1 MAIDANAYKQYYGS
15 RVAANSPVRTQ
26 LGGVWD
32 SGIARSMEQRA
43 ARLSQPISQ
52 ADIDAALSGF
62 RPAGG
67 GTGVTRSPLAGV
79 NFGGSM
85 RQQPGTPEPSG
96 PGVFDQIR
104 QSYGALTDELMRMR
118 DDYAR
123 QIGESTG
130 STARFLEMVDPTA
143 AYRVT
148 APSLQASPAAATSYL
163 QAIGANP
170 AQVEAQRDFANQ
182 MMASQMADQTGYQR
196 AVDTTNQAY
205 RQAQLAELYRNQ
217 AEAQAGLNAA
227 TMGQRA
233 QIGMAQLQQENA
245 IRNAL
250 LEYQLALLQAQAQR
264 GGARNPQLPFRN
276 IGNINF

>member
-1 MAIDANAYKQYYGS
+1 MKVG
-15 RVAANSPVRTQ
+15 TQ
-26 LGGVWD
+26 QESAPD
-32 SGIARSMEQRA
+32 
-43 ARLSQPISQ
+43 
-52 ADIDAALSGF
+52 
-62 RPAGG
+62 
-67 GTGVTRSPLAGV
+67 TR
-79 NFGGSM
+79 
-85 RQQPGTPEPSG
+85 

-118 DDYAR
+118 DDYSR

-217 AEAQAGLNAA
+217 AEAQAGLNAT

-264 GGARNPQLPFRN
+264 GGGTGQLPFRN